1 MQRHSNCLTNLAQ
14 VSTILWL
21 VLTTVLPFILD
32 TFGQIFTSTGFPEG
46 FLTFLTLFPPFA
58 LYRGFAYFSAFKDTW
73 TNPYSENTFLAWGEI
88 TPDSPLATVLITFAL
103 QGPMLL
109 LLVLWLDQVVTTGYG
124 VPQHPLFFLGYTYDD
139 IEGEQL
145 SDLEATG
152 GTDKGHD
159 VSKEEARVHQQE
171 GLTRHAQDA
180 VRVLGLEKIYPGM
193 HGTSPKHAVQGLTV
207 GIKRGECFGMLGPNG
222 AGKTTSINMLI
233 GLDTP
238 TRGTAILEGFSILT
252 QMQRIYSIMG
262 ICPQHDLLWPSL
274 TAQEHLNFYGTLKNL
289 KGDKLKTATAHCLK
303 SVNLY
308 DVRHSQARTF
318 SGGMK
323 RRLSAA
329 IALVGEPLVVFLDE
343 PSTGLDPSSRRLLW
357 KCIEEAKANR
367 AILLTTH
374 SMEEA
379 EGLCDRLGIFVD
391 GKLRVVGEPVELT
404 RRYGGIFL
412 LTLSGVTAPEHQL
425 SVHKMVAQLS
435 PEHRVTYALAG
446 TFTFEVPSS
455 STRLSDIFET
465 MLAAKQQGFLTSWG
479 ISSCT
484 LEDAFIKVATSQD
497 AGQVN
502 HPAVVAARVEVGQG

>member
-1 MQRHSNCLTNLAQ
+1 M
-14 VSTILWL
+14 
-21 VLTTVLPFILD
+21 
-32 TFGQIFTSTGFPEG
+32 GQGFPEG

-58 LYRGFAYFSAFKDTW
+58 LYRGFAYFAAFKDAW
-73 TNPYSENTFLAWGEI
+73 TNPYSENTFLTWQEVA
-88 TPDSPLATVLITFAL
+88 PDSPLATVLITFAL
-103 QGPMLL
+103 EGPLLL
-109 LLVLWLDQVVTTGYG
+109 LLVLWLDQVLTSGYG
-124 VPQHPLFFLGYTYDD
+124 VPQHPLFFLGYSYDNRA
-139 IEGEQL
+139 GKL
-145 SDLEATG
+145 ALADLEAAG
-152 GTDKGHD
+152 GQSKGRD
-159 VSKEEARVHQQE
+159 VAKEEARVRQQE
-171 GLTRHAQDA
+171 GLSRHEQDA
-180 VRVLGLEKIYPGM
+180 VRVLELEKVYPGM
-193 HGTSPKHAVQGLTV
+193 HGNPPKHAVQGLTV
-207 GIKRGECFGMLGPNG
+207 GIRRGECFGMLGPNG

-238 TRGTAILEGFSILT
+238 TRGTAFLQGFSILS

-262 ICPQHDLLWPSL
+262 VCPQHDLLWPTL

-289 KGDKLKTATAHCLK
+289 TGDALKMATAQCLR

-308 DVRHSQARTF
+308 DVRDSQARTF

-357 KCIEEAKANR
+357 KCIEEAKKNR

-391 GKLRVVGEPVELT
+391 GKLRVVGEPLELT
-404 RRYGGIFL
+404 RRYGGIYL
-412 LTLSGVTAPEHQL
+412 LTLSGVTSPEHQ
-425 SVHKMVAQLS
+425 SAVHKIVAKLS
-435 PEHRVTYALAG
+435 PENRITYALAG

-455 STRLSDIFET
+455 CTLLSDIFEA
-465 MLAAKQQGFLTSWG
+465 MLAAKQQGILTSWG

-484 LEDAFIKVATSQD
+484 LEDAFIKVATT
-497 AGQVN
+497 AGQ
-502 HPAVVAARVEVGQG
+502 EVGQGPVEVCAELEVGHA